1 MVVEGGGWIL
11 PIAQPATAPS
21 HTSCSPPLPL
31 HPPFCLQINLATG
44 EVCSLD
50 IEAMFGPTKY
60 MTDIALMLRNILAQP
75 SMTATNADLVAEMM
89 DAARLPGF
97 EEKARK
103 QCSTCKP
110 SA

>member
-1 MVVEGGGWIL
+1 MIGLGGRGCRESFL
-11 PIAQPATAPS
+11 PSAFTSASLPHTPS
-21 HTSCSPPLPL
+21 ASSL
-31 HPPFCLQINLATG
+31 LQINLATG